1 MVFTWKILQCSF
13 KTNFWCSYEYCLRCV
28 LHHTRL
34 NSPERDASC
43 SIIVTIW
50 LCCYI
55 HTLVAVRVS
64 PKRRVPVLITQRENT
79 LYIIRGKQS
88 FSKHVLRYNLRL
100 HLCLCACVCV
110 WCCVEREREKRYKN
124 NNNDDEKLSAH
135 SIDLTRMEVQG
146 AHSERRRDTVE
157 GDIFSSYSRYP
168 SDPTSLGDLGYL
180 ASVTLPPGRK
190 AVKS

>member
-1 MVFTWKILQCSF
+1 MFNYRDNLVVLLYTHIGCSASISKKASSCFDNATWKHFIYNKRKIKFQQARVALQLETAF
-13 KTNFWCSYEYCLRCV
+13 VFV
-28 LHHTRL
+28 
-34 NSPERDASC
+34 
-43 SIIVTIW
+43 
-50 LCCYI
+50 
-55 HTLVAVRVS
+55 
-64 PKRRVPVLITQRENT
+64 
-79 LYIIRGKQS
+79 
-88 FSKHVLRYNLRL
+88 
-100 HLCLCACVCV
+100 CVCV
-110 WCCVEREREKRYKN
+110 CVVLRWEREREKRYKN